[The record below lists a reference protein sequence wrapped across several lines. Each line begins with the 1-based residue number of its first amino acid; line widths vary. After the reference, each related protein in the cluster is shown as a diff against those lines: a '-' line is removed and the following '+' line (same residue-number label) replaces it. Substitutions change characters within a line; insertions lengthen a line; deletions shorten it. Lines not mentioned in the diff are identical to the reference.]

1 MEARQPLVRPAGIS
15 ALAVF
20 FAAGALIALVSA
32 MSLLVPASVLE
43 PMWQLNPRAHSAFVK
58 MRVWAP
64 VLLITLSLACGT
76 TACGLWLGWRW
87 GYRLAVGLLIIQLP
101 GDFIN
106 VLLGIEPRAAFGIP
120 IVAVLLWVLGTARV
134 RIFFKPA

>member
-76 TACGLWLGWRW
+76 TACG
-87 GYRLAVGLLIIQLP
+87 YRLAVGLLIIQLP